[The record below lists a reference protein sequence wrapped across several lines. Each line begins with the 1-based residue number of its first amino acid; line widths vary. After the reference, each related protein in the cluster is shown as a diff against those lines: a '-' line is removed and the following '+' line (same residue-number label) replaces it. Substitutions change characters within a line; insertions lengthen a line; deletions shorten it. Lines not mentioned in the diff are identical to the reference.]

1 MLGDTL
7 TKGNIF
13 TRNTTGKTIVYIP
26 IKAIRT
32 NPYQPRR
39 VFNEQLLEEL
49 ANSIKQYGVLQPI
62 SVRRLDD
69 KNFEL
74 IAGER
79 RLKACTMAG
88 LNRIPAIICE
98 FHNQD
103 SAVVALIENIQRCD
117 LTYMEEAEAY
127 NKLLK
132 DYGITQSQLA
142 QKVGKTQST
151 IANKIRLLKL
161 PQLVRD
167 IIKDNDL
174 TERHARALLRLED
187 ADMQLEAL
195 NAVLEGELNVSD
207 TDKLIDKMLMP
218 SEGEPKP
225 KRKPTRLKSIS
236 IFTKAISKTLLAL
249 KDKGINTESKEKEYD
264 DYFEYSIK
272 IYK

>member
-1 MLGDTL
+1 MISDVK
-7 TKGNIF
+7 TKGSIF
-13 TRNTTGKTIVYIP
+13 ARNTTGKTIVYIP
-26 IKAIRT
+26 IKAIKT

-49 ANSIKQYGVLQPI
+49 SSSIKQYGVLQPI
-62 SVRRLDD
+62 NVRRLDE
-69 KNFEL
+69 KTFEL

-79 RLKACTMAG
+79 RLKACQMAG
-88 LNRIPAIICE
+88 LTRIPAIICE
-98 FHNQD
+98 YHNQD

-127 NKLLK
+127 NKLIR
-132 DYGITQSQLA
+132 DYGITQCQLA

-151 IANKIRLLKL
+151 VANKIRLLKL

-187 ADMQLEAL
+187 ADMQLDAL
-195 NAVLEGELNVSD
+195 NAILENSLNVND

-218 SEGEPKP
+218 EEPRQSPKP
-225 KRKPTRLKSIS
+225 KQSRLKNIS
-236 IFTKAISKTLLAL
+236 IFTKAISKTLSTL
-249 KDKGINTESKEKEYD
+249 KDKGINAVSKEKEYE

>member
-1 MLGDTL
+1 MLSDTK

-39 VFNEQLLEEL
+39 VFNGQLLEEL

-79 RLKACTMAG
+79 RLKACAMAG

-98 FHNQD
+98 YQNQD

-195 NAVLEGELNVSD
+195 NTVLENELNVNE

-218 SEGEPKP
+218 DESEPKP
-225 KRKPTRLKSIS
+225 KRKPTRLRSIS